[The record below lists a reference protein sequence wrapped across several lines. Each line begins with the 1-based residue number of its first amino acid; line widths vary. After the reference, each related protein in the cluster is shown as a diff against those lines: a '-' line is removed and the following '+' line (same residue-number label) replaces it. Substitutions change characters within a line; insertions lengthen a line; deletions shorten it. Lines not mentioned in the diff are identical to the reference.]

1 MTEKKKETP
10 DIKTLYGKYAGVFWE
25 RLFKG
30 HIHSGICEPGEDIPI
45 HEAAMRFTDML
56 IEKVP
61 LKEGQRFLDVGCGV
75 GLPALELVKRK
86 GCQVDGVNITSEQV
100 EQANETAQRE
110 NLEHLAKFYVA
121 DAIKLPFEENTF
133 DGGWFFDSISHM
145 PRQQVYRE
153 ACRTLKPGSFLFV
166 TDSGIPKELLTQE
179 DNHFLIN
186 ELFITSPTSKKDY
199 PDLLKKTGFELVEFK
214 ELSYVN
220 EMTFRKIVEGV
231 EEYRDDLL
239 KMGGNGLYDYLRD
252 FMWKMY
258 EIYGKKF
265 DCFLIIVKK
274 R

>member
-1 MTEKKKETP
+1 MNENEKETP

-30 HIHSGICEPGEDIPI
+30 HIHSGICEEGEDIPI
-45 HEAAMRFTDML
+45 HEAALRFTNML

-61 LKEGQRFLDVGCGV
+61 LKKAQRFLDVGCGV

-86 GCQVDGVNITSEQV
+86 GCHVDGVNITSEQV
-100 EQANETAQRE
+100 EQANDAAQRE
-110 NLEHLAKFYVA
+110 NIEHLAKFYVA
-121 DAIKLPFEENTF
+121 DAVKLPFEENTF
-133 DGGWFFDSISHM
+133 DGGWFLDSISHM

-153 ACRTLKPGSFLFV
+153 AYRTLKRGSFLFV
-166 TDSGIPKELLTQE
+166 TDSGIPKEPLTPE

-186 ELFITSPTSKKDY
+186 ELFISPPVSKEDY
-199 PDLLKKTGFELVEFK
+199 PGLLNQVGFELMEFQ
-214 ELSYVN
+214 ELPYVN

-231 EEYRDDLL
+231 EEYRDDIFE
-239 KMGGNGLYDYLRD
+239 MGGRSLYDYLRD

-265 DCFLIIVKK
+265 DCFLITVKK
-274 R
+274 P